1 MVFNISFIHS
11 KEKLFGLHPLYKL
24 YIFAIMKSF
33 EKILPPNNELP
44 VDYADLKSKNR
55 EKLSVI
61 LADNKELK
69 FSLGKHN
76 KVPIAIIEEFAPRFA
91 PGSKLLYMRDTAN
104 KELYTDIK
112 SLKTLGIPIEETNKL
127 PVVILYDLQR
137 QWLFLFEVGTSH
149 GPVTPERM
157 KELENML
164 KECKTGK
171 VYVSVFS
178 DFKEFNKYAEDI
190 AWDTEVWLM
199 DFPEHMIH
207 FNGDNIKGPRESNSD
222 R

>member
-1 MVFNISFIHS
+1 
-11 KEKLFGLHPLYKL
+11 
-24 YIFAIMKSF
+24 MKSF
-33 EKILPPNNELP
+33 EKILPSDNELP

-76 KVPIAIIEEFAPRFA
+76 KVQISIIKEFAFRFA

-112 SLKTLGIPIEETNKL
+112 SLKALGFSITEQNKL
-127 PVVILYDLQR
+127 PDVILFDLLR

-149 GPVTPERM
+149 GPISPERM
-157 KELENML
+157 KELGNML
-164 KECKTGK
+164 KEYKTHK
-171 VYVSVFS
+171 VYVSAFS
-178 DFKEFNKYAEDI
+178 DFKEFNKHAESI

-207 FNGDNIKGPRESNSD
+207 FNGGRFIGPR
-222 R
+222 